1 MVGEDDLQGLLSC
14 LPKPTTTKKTIMETR
29 QKWKNNVHYRCF
41 LCMSATDMTSVTAQD
56 TNNVVSTGWVAFHH
70 KVLCA
75 VFWWLVPLRK
85 LRLINSY
92 SLFNDM
98 HSVKLDQSDTKQNYT
113 APLWIICNAIY
124 NYLRLLDIT
133 GKKTLTDT
141 PKIPILRIK
150 TLTQPYRS

>member
-1 MVGEDDLQGLLSC
+1 MVGKDDLQGLLSC
-14 LPKPTTTKKTIMETR
+14 LPKPKKKKTIMETR

-75 VFWWLVPLRK
+75 VFRWLVPLRK

-92 SLFNDM
+92 SLFNGM
-98 HSVKLDQSDTKQNYT
+98 HSVKLHQSDTKQNYT
-113 APLWIICNAIY
+113 VPLWIICNSIY
-124 NYLRLLDIT
+124 NYLRLLDII
-133 GKKTLTDT
+133 GKKKKLTDT
-141 PKIPILRIK
+141 PKIPILRNK
-150 TLTQPYRS
+150 TLTRPYRR